1 MYTDISVG
9 DTRYITQLWSTH
21 TYKFCQ
27 FFHAV
32 DLAVDWLNDKLYWV
46 DGGLRRIEEYDL
58 NSGLRRVV
66 TSTGSSEESRPAAL
80 ALYPYPNY
88 G

>member
-1 MYTDISVG
+1 MSNFYVLS
-9 DTRYITQLWSTH
+9 
-21 TYKFCQ
+21 
-27 FFHAV
+27 A

-46 DGGLRRIEEYDL
+46 DRNLRQVEEYDL
-58 NSGLRRVV
+58 KTGYRSVV
-66 TSTGSSEESRPAAL
+66 VSTGTTDSSYPAAL